1 MLVEET
7 DNKQKIHVL
16 GGEKY
21 HEEEKMVCK
30 GLKNGSKVS
39 TVLYRAFFFF
49 GSFSN
54 NVLKIFFITVT
65 DLFLSTV

>member
-7 DNKQKIHVL
+7 DSKQKMHVL

-49 GSFSN
+49 FGHSVITF
-54 NVLKIFFITVT
+54 LKFF
-65 DLFLSTV
+65 L